1 VKAWFHGFG
10 FAISAVFAAATQP
23 AWAQSTVFGPEAFHG
38 LAEIRLAS
46 VSGEAGWLDGG
57 FGKTDAKPGLS
68 LSDLALEWRPSFN
81 FALSA
86 VVTGELQPQIRD
98 RFDLGEAYF
107 KLKVPPSSWGRMS
120 ARVGLFFPP
129 ISLENEGVA
138 WTHPDMITASALNSW
153 IGEEVKVGGLEA
165 TLQRQFG
172 AQDLSMTAGVFGW
185 NDTAGTLLSFRGWA
199 LGAVKA
205 PVRHAYELPP
215 LSPFMAA
222 RQGDES
228 YPAWEIDR
236 RAGYYGRLE
245 WRPPAPVS
253 LDVLYYD
260 NAGDQTS
267 VGKDLQWAWETRFV
281 ALGLRAKIDD
291 RTRILAQAMSG
302 ETSMG
307 YRYAGERWV
316 DVGFQAAYLEVR
328 RTFGDDA
335 VTGRLDGF
343 ETKDRT
349 LKALDDNNET
359 GWAAT
364 AAWRH
369 HLAPHADLILEGLRV
384 SSDRPGRVY
393 GGQTPR
399 QDQTVLQSALRLS
412 F

>member
-10 FAISAVFAAATQP
+10 LVISAVFIVAAQP
-23 AWAQSTVFGPEAFHG
+23 ALAQSTVFGAEAFHG

-46 VSGEAGWLDGG
+46 ASGEPGWLDGG

-68 LSDLALEWRPSFN
+68 LSDLALEWRPTFN

-98 RFDLGEAYF
+98 RPDLGEAYI
-107 KLKVPPSSWGRMS
+107 KLKAPPNPLGRLS
-120 ARVGLFFPP
+120 ARAGLFFPP
-129 ISLENEGVA
+129 VSLENEGVA

-153 IGEEVKVGGLEA
+153 IGEEVKVGGVEA

-172 AQDLSMTAGVFGW
+172 SQSLSMTAGVFGW

-215 LSPFMAA
+215 LSPFIAA
-222 RQGDES
+222 RQGDET
-228 YPAWEIDR
+228 YPAWEIDK
-236 RAGYYGRLE
+236 RAGYYGRVE

-253 LDVLYYD
+253 FEALYYD
-260 NAGDQTS
+260 NAGDQSS
-267 VGKDLQWAWETRFV
+267 VGKDLQWSWETRFAAV
-281 ALGLRAKIDD
+281 GARAEIDD

-302 ETSMG
+302 ETMMG
-307 YRYAGERWV
+307 YRYVGDRWV

-328 RTFGDDA
+328 RTYGDDA

-343 ETKDRT
+343 TTRDRT
-349 LKALDDNNET
+349 LKALDNNDER
-359 GWAAT
+359 GWAVT

-369 HLAPHADLILEGLRV
+369 RLASHADLIMEGLHV
-384 SSDRPGRVY
+384 SSDRPGRAY
-393 GGQTPR
+393 GGRPPKQE
-399 QDQTVLQSALRLS
+399 QTVLQSALRLS